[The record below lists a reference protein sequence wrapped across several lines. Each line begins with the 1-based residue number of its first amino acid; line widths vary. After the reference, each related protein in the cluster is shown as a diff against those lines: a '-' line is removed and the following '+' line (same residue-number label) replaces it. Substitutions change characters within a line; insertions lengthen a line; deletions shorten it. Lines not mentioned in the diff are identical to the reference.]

1 MVPKDIASRSDHEI
15 MELVLGKR
23 AMKKVD
29 EFLKESNEKNQPTMP
44 KS

>member
-29 EFLKESNEKNQPTMP
+29 EFLEEPKGKNQPTMP
-44 KS
+44 K